1 MFNSY
6 GPRKDSTEGSNVVI
20 IFYLWGLT
28 EQRYIGQRKR
38 YVSDCWLRRE
48 SPPSEWWTISENKY
62 AIFIKSYLKNNLKEF
77 CWKLFGLTFA
87 V

>member
-38 YVSDCWLRRE
+38 YVSDC
-48 SPPSEWWTISENKY
+48 
-62 AIFIKSYLKNNLKEF
+62 
-77 CWKLFGLTFA
+77 
-87 V
+87 